1 MENTALLQ
9 DVWEA
14 DDAVAE
20 PEASAGYETPAVAE
34 MASQA
39 RRPVRRRRRLGRV
52 FGAIGSGVE
61 WLFGLASLVV
71 GLSTLAALPVLQFLS
86 LGYFLESSARVA
98 RSGRLRDG
106 FVGVRRAARV
116 GGLAAGIWLV
126 TVPAW
131 LIGTVARSA
140 ELIDPGGRAA
150 RGWRVALVLAVSLTV
165 FHVLAACARG
175 GRLRHFFWPFGHP
188 FWVVRRLREGGLYT
202 ESRDAFWSALAA
214 LRLPYYFRLGFVG
227 FAGTLAWLIVPAA
240 LIAAGGRVPP
250 LGILGALLLAIVV
263 PFLPFLQ
270 IRYALEGRISAL
282 FSRRAIRERFRRA
295 PWAFAFSLM
304 VLLLAAIPLYLLKI
318 EMIPRE
324 AAWLPSLVFVAF
336 LAPARLLTG
345 WAYARSGRRDRPS
358 HWSFRILGRLA
369 IIPVAAFYVL
379 VVFLAQYT
387 SWGGT
392 ASLFDQHAFLLPVPF
407 LQM

>member
-39 RRPVRRRRRLGRV
+39 RRPVRRRCRLGRV

-61 WLFGLASLVV
+61 WLFGLASLVL